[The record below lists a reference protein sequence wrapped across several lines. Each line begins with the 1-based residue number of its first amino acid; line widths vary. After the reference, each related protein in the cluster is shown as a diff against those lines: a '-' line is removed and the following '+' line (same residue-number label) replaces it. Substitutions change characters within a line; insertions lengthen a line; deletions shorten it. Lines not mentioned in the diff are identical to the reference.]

1 MIDVQ
6 AGQDRPNVV
15 AFDAA
20 DDLLNLNV
28 KSLNLA
34 SNAVPLQDAESCP
47 AEEYVTADTD
57 HEAVASVIS
66 VVALTWAT

>member
-1 MIDVQ
+1 MIDVHV
-6 AGQDRPNVV
+6 GQDTPNVL

-34 SNAVPLQDAESCP
+34 SNAIPIVAEPACP
-47 AEEYVTADTD
+47 AETFADGDT
-57 HEAVASVIS
+57 EAVASVIS